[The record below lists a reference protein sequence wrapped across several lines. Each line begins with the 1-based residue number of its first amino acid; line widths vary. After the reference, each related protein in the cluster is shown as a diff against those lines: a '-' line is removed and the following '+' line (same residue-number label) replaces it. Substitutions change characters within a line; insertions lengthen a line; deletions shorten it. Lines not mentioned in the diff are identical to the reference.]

1 MKRASVLRAT
11 LAAVAAAAWGCNSP
25 AEPRAAATDGLSGS
39 IFDLRSIAG
48 VAVPSSWEND
58 YGKQDY
64 IESFSVSFRAGG
76 RYELLGR
83 ELVDPGCVFF
93 CSDPSPAWVNIY
105 ETGAYRF
112 LGGTPQRVTTI
123 VDMNGDIGR
132 ADTALWNGG
141 DTLHMWRM
149 HPTLVAQPKIRWL
162 FVRTAR

>member
-1 MKRASVLRAT
+1 MKRASVRRAA
-11 LAAVAAAAWGCNSP
+11 LAVVAAAAWGCHSP
-25 AEPRAAATDGLSGS
+25 AEPRAPATDALSES

-48 VAVPSSWEND
+48 VAVPSSWDND

-93 CSDPSPAWVNIY
+93 CSDPSPAWVNIL
-105 ETGAYRF
+105 ESGAYRI
-112 LGGTPQRVTTI
+112 LAGTPQRVTTVI
-123 VDMNGDIGR
+123 DMNGLIGQS
-132 ADTALWNGG
+132 DTARWNG
-141 DTLHMWRM
+141 DTLHLRRA
-149 HPTLVAQPKIRWL
+149 HPTHVAWPKEVWL